1 MLLKSNVMAKHFAI
15 SVPLHDFSHYF
26 WSVLLQA
33 FFFTDTLTLSSRVDR
48 SSPTSVHFPHPLLVQ
63 QPATTILSLAVLS
76 ALLWSTTNQQ
86 SLAICCATSTPA
98 LAVAPRS
105 SHPGGPREALS
116 QLSLVFF
123 FSDQREY
130 FF

>member
-98 LAVAPRS
+98 PAAALKSPPS
-105 SHPGGPREALS
+105 SASWRGAESARPS
-116 QLSLVFF
+116 FF